1 MSQDSTN
8 NTIADVANGGSPQ
21 PVKIQES
28 VPTSKEEIAKAT
40 DEMFTSEDEALEA
53 SEQTVEDAAISA
65 AEAKGDISKKEAQ
78 ELRKK
83 LKLKVDGEEFEEE
96 IDFNDEESLKKH
108 LQKSKA
114 FDKRLKEFSSYKNNV
129 DKMIKLLQD
138 DPESF
143 LEQAGLNVDEF
154 AEKRLKK
161 AVENMKKSPEQLAN
175 EKMQKELEDLKKRLK
190 EEEDS
195 KQQQEMERLRNEQAA
210 AVQSE
215 IETALESGKTKL
227 PKKNPFVI
235 QKIAQNMVL
244 AMKNGYP
251 NVTAMDVLPIVEK
264 QWKEELRSYFD
275 ASTEDIMEDLVG
287 RTNLDRYRK
296 QRISAARKAAS
307 QTQTAKQ
314 AVQDTGI
321 TRKEEPKKEQKTF
334 KKMFSYIDE

>member
-1 MSQDSTN
+1 MSQDAN

-21 PVKIQES
+21 PVKIQEA
-28 VPTSKEEIAKAT
+28 VPTTKEEISKAT
-40 DEMFTSEDEALEA
+40 DEMFSSEEEALEA
-53 SEQTVEDAAISA
+53 SEGESVEEQAISA
-65 AEAKGDISKKEAQ
+65 AEKNGDISKKEAQ
-78 ELRKK
+78 ALRKK
-83 LKLKVDGEEFEEE
+83 LTLKVDGEEFEEE
-96 IDFNDEESLKKH
+96 VDFNDEESLKRH

-129 DKMIKLLQD
+129 DKMIKLLQE
-138 DPESF
+138 DPEAF

-161 AVENMKKSPEQLAN
+161 AVENMKKTPEQLAN

-190 EEEDS
+190 EEEDA
-195 KQQQEMERLRNEQAA
+195 KHQQEMERLRNEQAT

-215 IETALESGKTKL
+215 IEAALESGKTKL

-275 ASTEDIMEDLVG
+275 TSTEDIIEDLVG

-314 AVQDTGI
+314 VVQDTGI
-321 TRKEEPKKEQKTF
+321 TRKEEAKKEPKTF